1 MTARPTDSPY
11 LRALEDRVLIYD
23 GAMGTSIQRFNLTPD
38 DFGGKALE
46 GCNDNLVLTRP
57 DVIQAIHESFLAVG
71 CDVVETCTF
80 QSTPRRLEEWGLGDK
95 VRDIN
100 VAAAKIARAAAD
112 KHSTPDKPRFVAASM
127 GPTGMLPS
135 SSDPTLGNITY
146 EELARNFHDQAQ
158 YLIEGGVDLLLIETT
173 QDILE
178 LKAAVAG
185 IEQLFKEI
193 GRRIPIQAQVTLDVS
208 GRMLLGTDIAS
219 AMTTLESLGVDV
231 IGLNCST
238 GPEHMREP
246 IRYLSE
252 NATLPLSVIPNAGLP
267 LNTGVGEAV
276 YPLEPGPMA
285 EALAE
290 FVKDF
295 GVRIVGGCCGT
306 TPAHLEAVVKAVHE
320 VEKKRATVGPRAEV
334 GGNGKRVRHHKVP
347 RVSSAMRAITLHQD
361 PPPLLVGER
370 VNSQG
375 SRKVKRLLLAD
386 DYEGILEVARDQVD
400 SGAHVLDVCVAL
412 TERADEAEQ
421 MSKVVK
427 LLSMSVETPLVI
439 DSTEANVIEAALEH
453 IPGRG
458 IVNSINMENGR
469 KRIDSVVPLVKKH
482 GAAVIALTIDEVGMA
497 KTRERKLEVAKAIY
511 TIVVDEYGLAP
522 EDIIYDALTFT
533 LATGDAEWIDSGHE
547 TIEGIRLIKRE
558 LPGVSTILGVSN
570 VSFGLTP
577 EARAVLNSVFLH
589 HCVAAGLD
597 AAIVNPAHITPYAE
611 ISEVERELANDLVF
625 NKRPDALQRFIEY
638 FSKEEGAEKTEA
650 AEKADPT
657 AGMSPEQVIHWMI
670 LHRKKEGIE
679 DRLDAAGVRENPV
692 RVLNEVLL
700 PAMKEVGDKFGAGE
714 LILPFVLQ
722 SAEVMKK
729 AVKHLEQFLEKAEG
743 YTKGKVVLATVY
755 GDVHDIGKS
764 LVNTIL
770 SNNGYTVYDLGKQVP
785 VNTILEKAVEVE
797 ADAIGLSAL
806 LVSTS
811 KQMPLAVKELDKRG
825 MKIPVLIGGAAI
837 NRRFGRRALFVED
850 EREYDAGVF
859 YCKDAFEGL
868 ETMDKLQD
876 PASREDFIATNLE
889 TARTDVFL
897 RSTVGKE
904 ISSGDS
910 GGERSDVAADNLVP
924 ASPFWGTR
932 VLRDI
937 PIDEVFE
944 LLDLDELYRL
954 QWGARGSGEKY
965 DDTIRNEFEPA
976 LERLKKDAKANGWV
990 KPQAVYGYFP
1000 AQSLGNDVI
1009 IYDPAAYS
1017 SDGGSLREIA
1027 RFHFPRMVGRE
1038 RLCLADYIR
1047 STESGDVDVVPIQIV
1062 TVGKEATL
1070 HFEKLQGNNEYTEAF
1085 YSHGLAVEA
1094 AEAVA
1099 EWMHR
1104 RIKKELGIEAPHK
1117 FEDDQPARGGK
1128 RYSWGYGACP
1138 DLDDHAV
1145 AFKLLPAKE
1154 ALGMDLTE
1162 SFQILPEQS
1171 TAAII
1176 IHHPEAKYYAVRGQV
1191 DDAGAR
1197 AESANAAA
1205 YAKGAS
1211 ASKDD
1216 NAAILKNAA
1225 TEESDTVDEAAALER
1240 AESGEI
1246 SLAEARNDT

>member
-1 MTARPTDSPY
+1 MAERKIDSRY
-11 LRALEDRVLIYD
+11 LEELNRRVLVYD
-23 GAMGTSIQRFNLTPD
+23 GAMGTNIQRYHLTAE

-46 GCNDNLVLTRP
+46 GCNDHLVLTRP
-57 DVIQAIHESFLAVG
+57 DVIQEIHESFLKVG

-80 QSTPRRLEEWGLGDK
+80 QSTPRRLHEWGLGDK
-95 VRDIN
+95 VREVNI
-100 VAAAKIARAAAD
+100 AAARLARAAAD
-112 KHSTPDKPRFVAASM
+112 KFSTPDKPRFVAASM

-135 SSDPTLGNITY
+135 SSDPALSKITY
-146 EELARNFHDQAQ
+146 EELAANYYEQAK
-158 YLIEGGVDLLLIETT
+158 YLVEGGVDVLLIETS

-178 LKAAVAG
+178 VKAAVAG
-185 IEQLFKEI
+185 IEQLFAEI
-193 GRRIPIQAQVTLDVS
+193 GRRVPIQAQVTLDVS

-219 AMTTLESLGVDV
+219 AMTTLEALNVDV

-252 NATLPLSVIPNAGLP
+252 HATLPLSVIPNAGLP

-276 YPLEPGPMA
+276 YPLEPAPMA
-285 EALAE
+285 AALSE
-290 FVKDF
+290 FVRDF

-306 TPAHLEAVVKAVHE
+306 TPEHLSAIVKAVR
-320 VEKKRATVGPRAEV
+320 KAEPES
-334 GGNGKRVRHHKVP
+334 KPQHPSHVP

-439 DSTEANVIEAALEH
+439 DSTEANVIEKALEH

-469 KRIDSVVPLVKKH
+469 KRIDAVVPLVKKH
-482 GAAVIALTIDEVGMA
+482 GAAVIALTIDEIGMA
-497 KTRERKLEVAKAIY
+497 KTRERKLEVARKIY
-511 TIVVDEYGLAP
+511 DIVVDEYGLAP

-533 LATGDAEWIDSGHE
+533 LATGDAEWIESGKE

-570 VSFGLTP
+570 VSFGLSP
-577 EARAVLNSVFLH
+577 DARGVLNSVFLH
-589 HCVAAGLD
+589 HCVQAGLD
-597 AAIVNPAHITPYAE
+597 AAIVNPAHIRPYAE
-611 ISEVERELANDLVF
+611 ISQAERELADDLVF
-625 NKRPDALQRFIEY
+625 NKRADALQRFIEHY
-638 FSKEEGAEKTEA
+638 AAAGPGAAATQNEKE
-650 AEKADPT
+650 DPT
-657 AGMSPEQVIHWMI
+657 AGMTSDQRIHWMI

-679 DRLDAAGVRENPV
+679 EQLDTAGVRENPV
-692 RVLNEVLL
+692 RVLNDVLL

-743 YTKGKVVLATVY
+743 FTKGKVVLATVY

-785 VNTILEKAVEVE
+785 VNTILDKAVEVG

-811 KQMPLAVKELDKRG
+811 KQMPLCVQELDKRG

-837 NRRFGRRALFVED
+837 NRRFGRRALFVD
-850 EREYDAGVF
+850 GDRHYGSGVF

-868 ETMDKLQD
+868 ETMDVLQD
-876 PASREDFIATNLE
+876 PKQRKEFVIKNLE
-889 TARTDVFL
+889 DARNDVFL
-897 RSTVGKE
+897 KTAVGKDIAVGE
-904 ISSGDS
+904 A
-910 GGERSDVAADNLVP
+910 GGERSDVAANNPVP
-924 ASPFWGTR
+924 KPPFWGTR
-932 VLRDI
+932 VIRDI
-937 PIDEVFE
+937 PLDEVFD

-954 QWGARGSGEKY
+954 QWGARGSGDAYKQ
-965 DDTIRNEFEPA
+965 TVKKEFEPA
-976 LERLKKDAKANGWV
+976 LERLKKNAKQNGWI
-990 KPQAVYGYFP
+990 KPQVVYGYFP
-1000 AQSLGNDVI
+1000 AQSKGNDVI

-1038 RLCLADYIR
+1038 RLCLADYVR
-1047 STESGDVDVVPIQIV
+1047 SVDSGDVDVVPLQVV
-1062 TVGKEATL
+1062 TVGDEATKR
-1070 HFEKLQGNNEYTEAF
+1070 FDELQGRNEYTEAF
-1085 YSHGLAVEA
+1085 YSHGLSVES

-1099 EWMHR
+1099 EWAHR
-1104 RIKKELGIEAPHK
+1104 RIKKELGV
-1117 FEDDQPARGGK
+1117 DSGK

-1138 DLDDHAV
+1138 DLDDHTV
-1145 AFKLLPAKE
+1145 VFKLLPAKE

-1162 SFQILPEQS
+1162 AFQLLPEQS
-1171 TAAII
+1171 TAAVIM
-1176 IHHPEAKYYAVRGQV
+1176 HHPEAKYYAVRGTGAQ
-1191 DDAGAR
+1191 AGAP
-1197 AESANAAA
+1197 
-1205 YAKGAS
+1205 
-1211 ASKDD
+1211 
-1216 NAAILKNAA
+1216 
-1225 TEESDTVDEAAALER
+1225 EAAVA
-1240 AESGEI
+1240 
-1246 SLAEARNDT
+1246 

>member
-1 MTARPTDSPY
+1 MTERSIESPY
-11 LRALEDRVLIYD
+11 LQALSRRVLIYD
-23 GAMGTSIQRFNLTPD
+23 GAMGTNIQRYNLSAE
-38 DFGGKALE
+38 DFGGKSLE

-80 QSTPRRLEEWGLGDK
+80 QSTPRRLKEWGLGDK
-95 VRDIN
+95 VREIN
-100 VAAAKIARAAAD
+100 VAAARLARAAAD
-112 KHSTPDKPRFVAASM
+112 KYSTPDQPRFVAASM

-135 SSDPTLGNITY
+135 SSDPVLSQITY
-146 EELARNFHDQAQ
+146 TELADNFYEQAK
-158 YLIEGGVDLLLIETT
+158 YLVEGGVDLLLIETS

-178 LKAAVAG
+178 VKAAVAG
-185 IEQLFKEI
+185 IERLFTEI
-193 GRRIPIQAQVTLDVS
+193 GRRLPLQTQVTLDVS

-246 IRYLSE
+246 VRYLSE
-252 NATLPLSVIPNAGLP
+252 HATLPLSVIPNAGLP
-267 LNTGVGEAV
+267 LNTGIGEAV
-276 YPLEPGPMA
+276 YPLEPQPMA
-285 EALAE
+285 TALSE
-290 FVKDF
+290 FVKEF

-306 TPAHLEAVVKAVHE
+306 TPEHLSAIVGAVREAE
-320 VEKKRATVGPRAEV
+320 RASKPVNHAQ
-334 GGNGKRVRHHKVP
+334 HVP

-370 VNSQG
+370 VNAQG

-386 DYEGILEVARDQVD
+386 DYEGILEVAREQVD

-412 TERADEAEQ
+412 TERGDEAEQ

-482 GAAVIALTIDEVGMA
+482 GAAVIALTIDEIGMA
-497 KTRERKLEVAKAIY
+497 KTRERKLEVAKKIY
-511 TIVVDEYGLAP
+511 DIVVGEYGLAP
-522 EDIIYDALTFT
+522 EDLIYDALTFT
-533 LATGDAEWIDSGHE
+533 LATGDAEWIDSGKE
-547 TIEGIRLIKRE
+547 TVEGIRLIKRE

-577 EARAVLNSVFLH
+577 EARGVLNSVFLH
-589 HCVAAGLD
+589 HCVQAGLD
-597 AAIVNPAHITPYAE
+597 AAIVNPAHIRPYAE
-611 ISEVERELANDLVF
+611 ISAGERELADDLVF

-638 FSKEEGAEKTEA
+638 FSSVGGGGAAAQVEKE
-650 AEKADPT
+650 DPT
-657 AGMSPEQVIHWMI
+657 AGMTPNEKIHWMI

-679 DRLDAAGVRENPV
+679 EQLDAAGVREHPV
-692 RVLNEVLL
+692 KVLNEVLL

-729 AVKHLEQFLEKAEG
+729 AVKHLELFLEKAEG

-770 SNNGYTVYDLGKQVP
+770 SNNGYTVFDLGKQVP
-785 VNTILEKAVEVE
+785 VNTILDKAVEVG

-811 KQMPLAVKELDKRG
+811 KQMPLCVQELDKRG
-825 MKIPVLIGGAAI
+825 MQIPVLIGGAAI
-837 NRRFGRRALFVED
+837 NRRFGRRALFVEG
-850 EREYDAGVF
+850 ERAYDSGVF

-868 ETMDKLQD
+868 ETMDVLQD
-876 PASREDFIATNLE
+876 PKKRGLFVVKNLDD
-889 TARTDVFL
+889 ARNDVFL
-897 RSTVGKE
+897 RTTVGKD
-904 ISSGDS
+904 IAVGDA
-910 GGERSDVAADNLVP
+910 GGDRSDVAANNPLP
-924 ASPFWGTR
+924 SPPFWGTR
-932 VLRDI
+932 VIRDV
-937 PIDEVFE
+937 PIDEVFD

-954 QWGARGSGEKY
+954 QWGARGSGDQYKS
-965 DDTIRNEFEPA
+965 TIKNEFEPA
-976 LERLKKDAKANGWV
+976 LERLKKDAVKNEWI
-990 KPQAVYGYFP
+990 KPQVVYGYFP
-1000 AQSLGNDVI
+1000 AQSQGNDVI

-1047 STESGDVDVVPIQIV
+1047 SVDSGDVDVLPLQIV
-1062 TVGKEATL
+1062 TVGKEATKR
-1070 HFEKLQGNNEYTEAF
+1070 FEELQAKNEYTEAF
-1085 YSHGLAVEA
+1085 YSHGLSVEA

-1099 EWMHR
+1099 EWAHR
-1104 RIKKELGIEAPHK
+1104 RIKQELGVP
-1117 FEDDQPARGGK
+1117 GGK

-1138 DLDDHAV
+1138 DLDDHATV
-1145 AFKLLPAKE
+1145 FKLLPAKE

-1162 SFQILPEQS
+1162 AFQLLPEQS
-1171 TAAII
+1171 TAAVI
-1176 IHHPEAKYYAVRGQV
+1176 IHHPEAKYYAVRGSAA
-1191 DDAGAR
+1191 DA
-1197 AESANAAA
+1197 S
-1205 YAKGAS
+1205 S
-1211 ASKDD
+1211 
-1216 NAAILKNAA
+1216 LP
-1225 TEESDTVDEAAALER
+1225 EAAVA
-1240 AESGEI
+1240 
-1246 SLAEARNDT
+1246 

>member
-1 MTARPTDSPY
+1 MTRKPIDSPY
-11 LRALEDRVLIYD
+11 LRALEERVLIYD
-23 GAMGTSIQRFNLTPD
+23 GAMGTSIQRFNLTPE
-38 DFGGKALE
+38 DFGGKSLE
-46 GCNDNLVLTRP
+46 GCNDHLVITRP
-57 DVIQAIHESFLAVG
+57 DVIQAIHESFLEVG

-95 VRDIN
+95 VREVNI
-100 VAAAKIARAAAD
+100 AAAQIARRAAD
-112 KHSTPDKPRFVAASM
+112 KYSTADKPRFVAASM

-135 SSDPTLGNITY
+135 SSDPALGNITF
-146 EELARNFHDQAQ
+146 EELAQNFHDQAA
-158 YLIEGGVDLLLIETT
+158 YLIEGGVDLLLIETS

-178 LKAAVAG
+178 VKAAVAG
-185 IEQLFKEI
+185 IERLFEEL
-193 GRRIPIQAQVTLDVS
+193 GRRIPLQAQVTLDIS

-219 AMTTLESLGVDV
+219 AMTTLEALNVDV

-252 NATLPLSVIPNAGLP
+252 HATLPISVIPNAGLP
-267 LNTGVGEAV
+267 LNTGTGEAI
-276 YPLEPGPMA
+276 YPLEPAPMA

-290 FVKDF
+290 FVRDF

-306 TPAHLEAVVKAVHE
+306 TPEHLEKIVGAVRDAEKSAVKPE
-320 VEKKRATVGPRAEV
+320 T
-334 GGNGKRVRHHKVP
+334 NGKRHVP

-386 DYEGILEVARDQVD
+386 DYEGILDVARDQVD

-421 MSKVVK
+421 MSNVVK

-439 DSTEANVIEAALEH
+439 DSTEANVIKAALEH

-469 KRIDSVVPLVKKH
+469 VRIDAVVPLVKTH
-482 GAAVIALTIDEVGMA
+482 GAAVIALTIDEIGMA
-497 KTRERKLEVAKAIY
+497 KTRERKLEVARKIY
-511 TIVVDEYGLAP
+511 SIVVDEYGLAP
-522 EDIIYDALTFT
+522 EDLIYDALTFT
-533 LATGDAEWIDSGHE
+533 LATGDEEWIESAKE
-547 TIEGIRLIKRE
+547 TIEVIRLSKRQ
-558 LPGVSTILGVSN
+558 LPVFSTILGGSN
-570 VSFGLTP
+570 VSFGLGL
-577 EARAVLNSVFLH
+577 EARSVLNSVFLH
-589 HCVAAGLD
+589 HCVSAGLD
-597 AAIVNPAHITPYAE
+597 AAIVNPAHIRPYAE
-611 ISEVERELANDLVF
+611 ISTEERTLADELVF
-625 NKRPDALQRFIEY
+625 NTRADALQRFIEY
-638 FSKEEGAEKTEA
+638 FSNSEKTDQTDQA
-650 AEKADPT
+650 DKADPLEGLT
-657 AGMSPEQVIHWMI
+657 ADQRIHWMI

-679 DRLDAAGVRENPV
+679 DQLDAAGVREQPV

-770 SNNGYTVYDLGKQVP
+770 SNNGYTVFDLGKQVP
-785 VNTILEKAVEVE
+785 VNTILDKAVEVG

-811 KQMPLAVKELDKRG
+811 KQMPLCVKELDKRS

-837 NRRFGRRALFVED
+837 NRRFGRRALFVEE
-850 EREYDAGVF
+850 ERAYDAGVF

-868 ETMDKLQD
+868 ETMDILQD
-876 PASREDFIATNLE
+876 PKQRNVFVEKNL
-889 TARTDVFL
+889 TDARNDVFL
-897 RSTVGKE
+897 RTTVGTD
-904 ISSGDS
+904 IAVGDEA
-910 GGERSDVAADNLVP
+910 GARSDVAANNPVP
-924 ASPFWGTR
+924 NPPFWGTR

-937 PIDEVFE
+937 PIEEVFE

-954 QWGARGSGEKY
+954 QWGARGSGEQY
-965 DDTIRNEFEPA
+965 ESTIKKEFEPA
-976 LERLKKDAKANGWV
+976 LARLKADAKANGWI
-990 KPQAVYGYFP
+990 KPAAVYGYFP
-1000 AQSLGNDVI
+1000 AQSQGNDVI

-1017 SDGGSLREIA
+1017 SDGASLREIA
-1027 RFHFPRMVGRE
+1027 RFHFPRMIGRE

-1047 STESGDVDVVPIQIV
+1047 SVDSGDVDVVPLQIV
-1062 TVGKEATL
+1062 TVGNEATH
-1070 HFEKLQGNNEYTEAF
+1070 HFDKLQGANEYTEAY
-1085 YSHGLAVEA
+1085 YSHGLSVES

-1104 RIKKELGIEAPHK
+1104 RIKSELALET
-1117 FEDDQPARGGK
+1117 GK

-1138 DLDDHAV
+1138 DLDDHATV
-1145 AFKLLPAKE
+1145 FKLLPARE
-1154 ALGMDLTE
+1154 ALDMNLTE
-1162 SFQILPEQS
+1162 AMQLIPEQS
-1171 TAAII
+1171 TAAIM
-1176 IHHPEAKYYAVRGQV
+1176 IHHPEAHYFAVRGSAGSAASPATDDSDSARPPREGGRTDEGQAAATV
-1191 DDAGAR
+1191 DDSVALDR
-1197 AESANAAA
+1197 AS
-1205 YAKGAS
+1205 
-1211 ASKDD
+1211 
-1216 NAAILKNAA
+1216 
-1225 TEESDTVDEAAALER
+1225 
-1240 AESGEI
+1240 SGEV
-1246 SLAEARNDT
+1246 SLAEARADT

>member
-1 MTARPTDSPY
+1 MTSKPTDSPY
-11 LRALEDRVLIYD
+11 LKALESRVLVYD
-23 GAMGTSIQRFNLTPD
+23 GAMGTSIQRFNLTPE
-38 DFGGKALE
+38 DFGGKSLE
-46 GCNDNLVLTRP
+46 GCNDHLVLTRP
-57 DVIQAIHESFLAVG
+57 DVIQAIHESFLEVG
-71 CDVVETCTF
+71 CDVVETRTF

-95 VRDIN
+95 VREIN
-100 VAAAKIARAAAD
+100 IAAARVARAAAD
-112 KHSTPDKPRFVAASM
+112 KYSTPEKPRFVAASM

-135 SSDPTLGNITY
+135 SSDPALGNITF

-158 YLIEGGVDLLLIETT
+158 YLIEGGVDVLLIETS

-178 LKAAVAG
+178 VKAAVAG
-185 IEQLFKEI
+185 IEQLFTEL
-193 GRRIPIQAQVTLDVS
+193 GRRIPLQAQVTLDVS

-276 YPLEPGPMA
+276 YPLEPAPMA

-306 TPAHLEAVVKAVHE
+306 TPAHLDAVVKAL
-320 VEKKRATVGPRAEV
+320 ATVDPRAEV
-334 GGNGKRVRHHKVP
+334 GGNGSRAKHHKVP

-375 SRKVKRLLLAD
+375 SRKVKRLLLSD

-421 MSKVVK
+421 MSKIVK

-469 KRIDSVVPLVKKH
+469 KRIEAVVPLVKKH
-482 GAAVIALTIDEVGMA
+482 GAAVIALTIDEIGMA
-497 KTRERKLEVAKAIY
+497 KTRERKLEVAKKIY
-511 TIVVDEYGLAP
+511 TIVVDEYGLSP
-522 EDIIYDALTFT
+522 EDLIYDALTFT
-533 LATGDAEWIDSGHE
+533 LATGDAEWIDSGRE

-570 VSFGLTP
+570 VSFGLTT

-611 ISEVERELANDLVF
+611 ISENERELANDLVF
-625 NKRPDALQRFIEY
+625 NNRPDALQRFIEY
-638 FSKEEGAEKTEA
+638 FSKTEGSEKTDGS
-650 AEKADPT
+650 EKVDPT
-657 AGMSPEQVIHWMI
+657 AGMSSDEKIHWMI
-670 LHRKKEGIE
+670 LHRKKENIE
-679 DRLDAAGVRENPV
+679 DVLDASGVRENPV
-692 RVLNEVLL
+692 RVLNDVLL

-785 VNTILEKAVEVE
+785 VNTILEKATEVD

-837 NRRFGRRALFVED
+837 NRRFGRRALFVEE

-876 PASREDFIATNLE
+876 PERRENFISGNLE
-889 TARTDVFL
+889 AARADIFL
-897 RSTVGKE
+897 KTQVGKDV
-904 ISSGDS
+904 SSGDE
-910 GGERSDVAADNLVP
+910 GGQRSDVASTNPVP
-924 ASPFWGTR
+924 TPPFWGTR

-937 PIDEVFE
+937 PIDEIYD

-954 QWGARGSGEKY
+954 QWGARGSGEQYEK
-965 DDTIRNEFEPA
+965 TVREEFEPA
-976 LERLKKDAKANGWV
+976 LKRLKEDAKQNGWI

-1000 AQSLGNDVI
+1000 AQSIGNDVV

-1038 RLCLADYIR
+1038 RLCLADYVR
-1047 STESGDVDVVPIQIV
+1047 SAESDQVDVIPLQIV
-1062 TVGKEATL
+1062 TVGQEATA
-1070 HFEKLQGNNEYTEAF
+1070 HFEKLQGAHEYTEAF
-1085 YSHGLAVEA
+1085 YSHGLSVES

-1104 RIKKELGIEAPHK
+1104 RIKKELGIEGAHK
-1117 FEDDQPARGGK
+1117 YEGEKTTGGK

-1145 AFKLLPAKE
+1145 VFKLLPAKE
-1154 ALGMDLTE
+1154 ALGMDYTE
-1162 SFQILPEQS
+1162 SFQLLPEQS

-1176 IHHPEAKYYAVRGQV
+1176 IHHPEAKYFAVRGQ
-1191 DDAGAR
+1191 AP
-1197 AESANAAA
+1197 S
-1205 YAKGAS
+1205 
-1211 ASKDD
+1211 
-1216 NAAILKNAA
+1216 AA
-1225 TEESDTVDEAAALER
+1225 TVNEEVALDRAAQ
-1240 AESGEI
+1240 GEV
-1246 SLAEARNDT
+1246 SLAEARADT